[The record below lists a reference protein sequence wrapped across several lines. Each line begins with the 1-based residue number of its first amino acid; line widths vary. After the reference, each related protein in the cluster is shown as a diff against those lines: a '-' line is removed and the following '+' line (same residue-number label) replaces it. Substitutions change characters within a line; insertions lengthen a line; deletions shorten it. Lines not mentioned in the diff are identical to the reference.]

1 MKETVTKQLQELQDH
16 LRFINTEINEPIKLS
31 ESCLMVLEKSIIRL
45 KSFIIRYKFKNQH
58 EEIYFFK
65 KLKPQFIS
73 PLIYYNRIYK
83 IEINKPQGG
92 GKALRKYYNN
102 ELSSLKQYFDEN
114 LDFYKYYRTNSEF
127 LDHKYF
133 VRGNH
138 DIKLNIDS
146 SYFDADHRFST
157 SHSYQIA
164 NIISNDQVV
173 VYIESELANLNK
185 KESNGQTPEITEAS
199 PKPPIS
205 WTGSKVALVE
215 LLYAFHSDG
224 SFNNGNADVKQI
236 AELIENSF
244 SVELGQYSRTFL
256 ELRARKTGRT
266 KYIDGL
272 KDKLVKRMDDADDSL

>member
-1 MKETVTKQLQELQDH
+1 MKETVTKQLQDLQEH
-16 LRFINTEINEPIKLS
+16 IRFINTEIDDPMKLS
-31 ESCLMVLEKSIIRL
+31 ETCLEVIIKAIYKLKGFITKYSFKS
-45 KSFIIRYKFKNQH
+45 QQ

-65 KLKPQFIS
+65 ILKPQFIA

-92 GKALRKYYNN
+92 GKTLKKYYNS
-102 ELSSLKQYFDEN
+102 ELLAIKQYFDSN
-114 LDFYKYYRTNSEF
+114 LDFYKYYRTNSDF

-133 VRGNH
+133 VRGKH
-138 DIKLNIDS
+138 DIRLNIDS
-146 SYFDADHRFST
+146 NYFDSDHRFRT

-164 NIISNDQVV
+164 KIISNDQVE
-173 VYIESELANLNK
+173 VYIESELANVDK
-185 KESNGQTPEITEAS
+185 KDYNESTEPS
-199 PKPPIS
+199 PKPAIF

-215 LLYAFHSDG
+215 LLYAFHADG

-266 KYIDGL
+266 KYLDGL
-272 KDKLVKRMDDADDSL
+272 RDKLVKRMDDADDSL